1 MNISNASANL
11 NLSATGTTTRPGYVG
26 SVSINS
32 GVKASYSTADQAYQ
46 TFFLLAGATTA
57 ATLNMTTGDAAGD
70 AWTAPVQ
77 QVETA
82 TAAGT
87 VTTSGNATV
96 TVTAAGL
103 TGSPLAVSV
112 AVVDTDTATL
122 VAGKIRTA
130 LAADADIA
138 SMFAISG
145 ETTAI
150 ILTRLPVGSYV
161 VGSETIIAA
170 FANDATLNVAIAN
183 DTSVGITAAP
193 TSANTT
199 AGVAADGAYIW
210 NDDIDFEGFALAS
223 PTAVYALAIDHTT
236 QDANGQTMNY
246 TIGTEY
252 SGRMTAST
260 TQSSNL
266 VLSYPDAATILDTLT
281 MTGTSDTGL
290 VTVTV
295 VAVE

>member
-11 NLSATGTTTRPGYVG
+11 SLTATGNTTRPGYVG

-46 TFFLLAGATTA
+46 TFFLLAGTTTA

-87 VTTSGNATV
+87 VTGAGNGKATI
-96 TVTAAGL
+96 TAAGL
-103 TGSPLAVSV
+103 TGSPLNITFAVTDEV
-112 AVVDTDTATL
+112 AADWAAL
-122 VAGKIRTA
+122 ARTA
-130 LAADADIA
+130 IAANTDVAA
-138 SMFAISG
+138 MFDVSG
-145 ETTAI
+145 TNTAI
-150 ILTRLPVGSYV
+150 VLTRKAVGSYV
-161 VGSETIIAA
+161 VGSETIVAA
-170 FANDATLNVAIAN
+170 FANDATLNIALDN
-183 DTSVGITAAP
+183 DTSTGITTAA

-223 PTAVYALAIDHTT
+223 PTAVYAVAIDHTT
-236 QDANGQTMNY
+236 EDANGQTMNY

-281 MTGTSDTGL
+281 MTSTSDTGL